1 MTDAA
6 SELPTEPVEAAI
18 TLLGKLVVAVTVPL
32 VKPSDAVI
40 EPLTERSDPSTGST
54 VATVDSLAGTEL
66 PMKLDSYAES
76 EARFEAI
83 PDTGAAVVSVP
94 EEVRVAFPSPSPS
107 VVCDRM
113 SMEMAEVADAVPATP
128 DKVMPEAMVVGIA
141 EATVL
146 STEVYEA

>member
-6 SELPTEPVEAAI
+6 PELPAEPVEAAI
-18 TLLGKLVVAVTVPL
+18 ALLGKPVVAVTVPL

-40 EPLTERSDPSTGST
+40 APLTERSEPSTGST

-66 PMKLDSYAES
+66 PMRLASYADS

-83 PDTGAAVVSVP
+83 PDTGAAVVSEP
-94 EEVRVAFPSPSPS
+94 EEVSVAFPSPSVL
-107 VVCDRM
+107 VVCDRL
-113 SMEMAEVADAVPATP
+113 SVEMAEVADAVPATP